1 MLQSKRRKEAISE
14 VSSELGISEQ
24 EVERL
29 AAKLASNERFVEQ
42 FLRKLDFRIARRV
55 MLAMVGG
62 GLLGALI
69 PKSLAAGGGVIC
81 DFVEAEKQR
90 FYPAAVG
97 PYSAIINQEENYV
110 WAEDCYGKTIEDGE
124 SEDAGEVI
132 QAGVD
137 YVYSKGGGVVWIRE
151 GEYSIGAE
159 ITLKPLVNL
168 IGAGREVT
176 KLKLAY
182 NGDMFTAPSDAR
194 LNSQRIAHMTLDGDK
209 ANRSA
214 GSAFNVYAYRTFF
227 EDLVI
232 KNFPENGLVLKGVN
246 WQGDNTIRD
255 CFILNNGNIGVK
267 LDSQVSDCTLYNV
280 WIGNNSLGLEAHVIF
295 EANTIHVYG
304 GQVSG
309 SIGMKLYNSALIV
322 NSYFE
327 KFGKQAIIV
336 DSSERW
342 TGNINLIGCWVKSAS
357 MDANNTHDSILL
369 DATGGNPIRQVKI
382 IGCIFNATET
392 NKPRYHIRENGDV
405 DKTIISLCS
414 FANHQ
419 TGAYSTVGANDVIA
433 NNVT

>member
-1 MLQSKRRKEAISE
+1 
-14 VSSELGISEQ
+14 
-24 EVERL
+24 
-29 AAKLASNERFVEQ
+29 
-42 FLRKLDFRIARRV
+42 
-55 MLAMVGG
+55 
-62 GLLGALI
+62 
-69 PKSLAAGGGVIC
+69 
-81 DFVEAEKQR
+81 
-90 FYPAAVG
+90 
-97 PYSAIINQEENYV
+97 
-110 WAEDCYGKTIEDGE
+110 
-124 SEDAGEVI
+124 
-132 QAGVD
+132 
-137 YVYSKGGGVVWIRE
+137 
-151 GEYSIGAE
+151 
-159 ITLKPLVNL
+159 
-168 IGAGREVT
+168 
-176 KLKLAY
+176 
-182 NGDMFTAPSDAR
+182 
-194 LNSQRIAHMTLDGDK
+194 MTLDGDK